1 VSSVITPGR
10 NSRPCLIPPPPLDTG
25 LDNILEFLDYN
36 SWRSVSL
43 LSRRW
48 SRRYNSRGSEISKNA
63 SLHLFGKDYSQRSS
77 VFQENK
83 FESLVLLKSSTSSEW
98 TDACDFLLGYMHSNI
113 EIGSSTS
120 TSLALRLMSDFMF
133 CVRNDD
139 TSALE
144 CSKQMEKLCANSYLL
159 SFTCIAIAL
168 KIEVICNIYALP
180 PTFGPLLLQ
189 HPLKSIIRPYIPP
202 PIYLLHLTHLS
213 NSSVTHTPLH
223 HD

>member
-1 VSSVITPGR
+1 MGNYSFGASRVSLVITPGR
-10 NSRPCLIPPPPLDTG
+10 NSRPCLIPPPPLNTG
-25 LDNILEFLDYN
+25 LDNILKFLDYN
-36 SWRSVSL
+36 SWRNVSL

-77 VFQENK
+77 VSQENEC
-83 FESLVLLKSSTSSEW
+83 ESSVLLKCSTSNEW

-113 EIGSSTS
+113 ELGSSTS

-144 CSKQMEKLCANSYLL
+144 CSKQMEKLCGNSYLL

-168 KIEVICNIYALP
+168 KIEVINDMIHDMIHMHCLPHLDPYCFNI
-180 PTFGPLLLQ
+180 LL
-189 HPLKSIIRPYIPP
+189 ITRPYIP
-202 PIYLLHLTHLS
+202 LRF
-213 NSSVTHTPLH
+213 
-223 HD
+223 